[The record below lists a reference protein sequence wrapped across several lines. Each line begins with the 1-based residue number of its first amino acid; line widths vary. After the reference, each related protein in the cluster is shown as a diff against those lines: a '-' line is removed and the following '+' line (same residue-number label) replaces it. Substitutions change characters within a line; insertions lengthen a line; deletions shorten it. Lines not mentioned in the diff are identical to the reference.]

1 MVLNSCKSIKAYKTI
16 LNKYAPFTDRA
27 YRIGKIYFIK
37 NSFKFD
43 KMKGTKKSFWRYSSS
58 ENFHSNANDHYEH
71 INTNIMNQE
80 G

>member
-1 MVLNSCKSIKAYKTI
+1 MR
-16 LNKYAPFTDRA
+16 PFTDKA

-71 INTNIMNQE
+71 TNTNIMNQE
-80 G
+80 GKIPWPIIKQHSTINQP

>member
-1 MVLNSCKSIKAYKTI
+1 MQS
-16 LNKYAPFTDRA
+16 FTGIA

-43 KMKGTKKSFWRYSSS
+43 KMKGTKKNFWRYSTS

-71 INTNIMNQE
+71 TNTNIINQE
-80 G
+80 RERISWLRTKQHSIIKQP